1 MEAGRLDPKITNVR
15 TSGMYVG
22 AMPSNSNN
30 PFWFITGKT
39 EMNVGSHDH
48 PTYKMVHLLHP
59 SRQIR
64 YALTQGWRDNV
75 DGILMNYSFRTGSST
90 NAGLFSTI
98 VTAFIVE
105 SYRTLKPD

>member
-48 PTYKMVHLLHP
+48 PTYKMW
-59 SRQIR
+59 SIYCIQADR
-64 YALTQGWRDNV
+64 YDML
-75 DGILMNYSFRTGSST
+75 
-90 NAGLFSTI
+90 
-98 VTAFIVE
+98 
-105 SYRTLKPD
+105 

>member
-75 DGILMNYSFRTGSST
+75 DGILIFVNELSLSDGV
-90 NAGLFSTI
+90 I
-98 VTAFIVE
+98 
-105 SYRTLKPD
+105 